1 MCQQTILAYS
11 VGLRRISSCN
21 LIPISME
28 LNFPVLDFT
37 SLKTNFPVQGII
49 NIVPKDIPSNECE
62 IGERIMS
69 SKSYG
74 FQ

>member
-1 MCQQTILAYS
+1 
-11 VGLRRISSCN
+11 
-21 LIPISME
+21 ME

-37 SLKTNFPVQGII
+37 ILKTNFPVQDII
-49 NIVPKDIPSNECE
+49 NIVPKDITSNERE